1 MFKFLLVPVLFL
13 PTMLLG
19 CAVDYSKP
27 FVQCTV
33 WAKEHPV
40 GRGSNECLNYELSCV
55 KPLVIRGKVATA
67 FGVAMEQTLICVL
80 PENYGKTSPSL

>member
-55 KPLVIRGKVATA
+55 KPLVIRET
-67 FGVAMEQTLICVL
+67 EYTLTTPRLSCVL

>member
-1 MFKFLLVPVLFL
+1 MFKFLLVAVLFL
-13 PTMLLG
+13 STMLLG

-33 WAKEHPV
+33 WTDYTV
-40 GRGSNECLNYELSCV
+40 GRGSNECLNYELACV
-55 KPLVIRGKVATA
+55 KPLVIRET
-67 FGVAMEQTLICVL
+67 EYTLTTPRLSCVL